1 MPHDNV
7 NRIGTEAEETALRFL
22 ERQGLQLLARNYRSR
37 RGEIDLIMR
46 EGNFLVF
53 VEVRYRKHDRYGSPA
68 ESVTA
73 KKQQRIL
80 NAAARY
86 LQDARGKSPAP
97 CRFDVVA
104 LSAERENIDWIRD
117 AFQAVT

>member
-1 MPHDNV
+1 VPNPSTSK
-7 NRIGTEAEETALRFL
+7 IGTGAEEEALRFL
-22 ERQGLQLLARNYRSR
+22 ERKGLHLLARNYRCR
-37 RGEIDLIMR
+37 LGEIDLIMR

-73 KKQQRIL
+73 RKQRRIL

-86 LQDARGKSPAP
+86 LQDAPERTRRP

-104 LSAERENIDWIRD
+104 LSAEGKNIDWIRD

>member
-1 MPHDNV
+1 MTHHDTNA
-7 NRIGTEAEETALRFL
+7 IGSGAEQLALRFL
-22 ERQGLQLLARNYRSR
+22 ERKGLRLLTRNYRCR
-37 RGEIDLIMR
+37 RGEIDLVMQ

-53 VEVRYRKHDRYGSPA
+53 VEVRYRKHNRYGSPA

-73 KKQQRIL
+73 RKQQRIL

-86 LQDARGKSPAP
+86 LMDAAGTKARP

-104 LSAERENIDWIRD
+104 ISAEGENIDWIRD

>member
-1 MPHDNV
+1 MPHPNAHT
-7 NRIGTEAEETALRFL
+7 IGTGAEDSALRFL
-22 ERQGLQLLARNYRSR
+22 ERKGLQLLTRNYRCR
-37 RGEIDLIMR
+37 RGEIDLVMQ

-68 ESVTA
+68 ESVTTR
-73 KKQQRIL
+73 KQQRIL
-80 NAAARY
+80 NAAAHY
-86 LQDARGKSPAP
+86 LQVAAGTNPNP

-104 LSAERENIDWIRD
+104 ISAEGENIDWIRD